1 MGEQVRE
8 GAVGVAHRCHQE
20 GHHSTGEDGEN
31 NDFYYGGDVN
41 DHGGPPSALS
51 PLMVEIVVF
60 VYSMGS
66 TWPLVFLVPVQ
77 STKVKLSSGRIRK
90 SCLQV
95 ILTLALRAPI
105 YLGKPIFKNQDS
117 NEHRPNSKLAPF
129 TALKLALCTLF

>member
-60 VYSMGS
+60 VYSM
-66 TWPLVFLVPVQ
+66 
-77 STKVKLSSGRIRK
+77 
-90 SCLQV
+90 
-95 ILTLALRAPI
+95 
-105 YLGKPIFKNQDS
+105 
-117 NEHRPNSKLAPF
+117 
-129 TALKLALCTLF
+129 